1 MTLREHE
8 TIDVPTPRGLM
19 RCHVLRPGAEG
30 KFPGIVMWSEI
41 FQVTDPIRRTAALLA
56 GHGFVV
62 AVPEV
67 YHELE
72 PPGTVL
78 GYDTAGAGR
87 GNDHKFT
94 KELASYD
101 DDAAAAIGMLQAHPA
116 CTGKIGTFGV
126 CLGGHL
132 AARAAL
138 HPAVQAG
145 VCFYATDIHTGTLGL
160 GKADDTLRRLHEIR
174 GEMMFVWGRQDP
186 HVSGEGR
193 RKIYDTLTDAGV
205 NFTWH
210 EWNGQHA
217 FLRDEGPRY
226 DPVLAMRG
234 YAMAVELFHRR
245 LHAVEP

>member
-8 TIDVPTPRGLM
+8 TIDVQTPRGSM
-19 RCHVLRPGAEG
+19 RCHVLRPAAEG
-30 KFPGIVMWSEI
+30 RFPGIVMWSEI

-56 GHGFVV
+56 GHGFIV

-78 GYDTAGAGR
+78 GYDTAGADR
-87 GNDHKFT
+87 GNAHKFA

-101 DDAAAAIGMLQAHPA
+101 DDAAAAIALLQAHPA
-116 CTGKIGTFGV
+116 CTGQIGSFGV

-132 AARAAL
+132 AVRAAL
-138 HPAVQAG
+138 HPAVLATAA
-145 VCFYATDIHTGTLGL
+145 FYATDIHTGTLGF
-160 GKADDTLRRLHEIR
+160 GKADDTLRRLQEIQ
-174 GEMMFVWGRQDP
+174 GELLLVWGRQDP
-186 HVSGEGR
+186 HVPREGR
-193 RKIYDTLTDAGV
+193 RLIYDTLADAGV

-226 DPVLAMRG
+226 DPVLAQRG
-234 YAMAVELFHRR
+234 YTLAIELFQRR
-245 LHAVEP
+245 LTAQAR